1 MSSLVSMARDDG
13 SWDKLLSCLRG
24 LDQCQLEEF
33 KLSLQS
39 LQQLPS
45 GSRKIPWADVK
56 AANPTDLLC
65 LLNQH
70 FPGRQ
75 VWDVTLRIFE
85 NMNLTSLC
93 EELRAEVN
101 ETAQAHQH
109 PCQEEPEIPEDQ
121 SAHTRKYQ
129 ERMKAKILAMWHRI
143 PWPEDHIHLRNI
155 TAQEHEE
162 LQCLLYPK
170 RTGAQPQT
178 IVLHGAAG
186 VGKTTLATKVLMHWA
201 EGLLFQHSFSYVT
214 YISCHQVREM
224 EDTSFA
230 GLLSRDSPGSQ
241 APIEHFMNH
250 PERLLFVIDGFE
262 EMTMPSSVDDSLPC
276 PDWYQQLPVARILL
290 HLLKKELVP
299 SATLLITTR
308 GGCSEDLKR
317 LLLNPWFIQI
327 PGFTEGDQEEYF
339 FRYFGDQHKARA
351 ISQWIR
357 KQEVLSRSCAAPLVC
372 WMVCSCLKQQMAR
385 CPSFQLSAQTTTHLY
400 TCFFSSLFETA
411 EVSWL
416 KQSWSEQWRALC
428 SLAADGMWSSKFTFA
443 KEDIEHRRLRAPLID
458 CLFRLNILRKA
469 SDCEDCVTFTHQ
481 SFQVFLGAMFYLLR
495 GKEGAIGGLSKYQEM
510 RVLLDDAF
518 VDTNP
523 YWHQMVLFFFG
534 LLNGDLARKVEDTL
548 HCKMCPRTMDEL
560 LRWAE
565 EITMSGM
572 ISCSFEFPLFFQCL
586 YEMQEEA
593 LVKQILSHLLE
604 ADLDLGDLQF
614 QAISFCLK
622 HCQRLSKL
630 RLSVSCH
637 IPQRELAA
645 NRKTLGTRVVN
656 SKISQWQ
663 DVCSM
668 FRNGNLSELDLSN
681 SKLNTTSM
689 KKLCYE
695 LRNPR
700 CRLQK
705 LTCKSI
711 TPVRVLK
718 ELVVVLYGNNRLTH
732 LNLSSNNLGVTVST
746 MIFKTFRH
754 SACNLKYLCLEKCD
768 LSAASSEM
776 LASILTSTQRTAR
789 LCLGFNPLQ
798 DDGVR
803 WLCASLS
810 QPDCALE
817 RLVLCFCQLGA
828 PSCRHLSDTLL
839 QNKSL
844 THLNLRKNQLGD
856 DGVRFLCE
864 ALRRPDCTLQ
874 SLDLSECSF
883 TAEGCRELADALE
896 HNQNLKVLD
905 IGRNCVQDDGG
916 RQLCKALRCSSC
928 VLSTLGLEKCSLT
941 SACCEHLSS
950 VLRSS
955 RSLVNLN
962 LLGNDLGTEGVNKLW
977 KSLKKSTCKLQKLGL
992 ERDLHDLVKGKL
1004 QALQAKGRVLRI
1016 LCKWDLN
1023 DLEDQWWW

>member
-1 MSSLVSMARDDG
+1 MSSELCRV
-13 SWDKLLSCLRG
+13 LTP
-24 LDQCQLEEF
+24 F
-33 KLSLQS
+33 SL
-39 LQQLPS
+39 P
-45 GSRKIPWADVK
+45 
-56 AANPTDLLC
+56 
-65 LLNQH
+65 
-70 FPGRQ
+70 
-75 VWDVTLRIFE
+75 
-85 NMNLTSLC
+85 
-93 EELRAEVN
+93 
-101 ETAQAHQH
+101 
-109 PCQEEPEIPEDQ
+109 
-121 SAHTRKYQ
+121 AHTRKYQ

-548 HCKMCPRTMDEL
+548 RCKMCPRTMDEL

-645 NRKTLGTRVVN
+645 NRKTLGCVMHCYFFP
-656 SKISQWQ
+656 KI
-663 DVCSM
+663 
-668 FRNGNLSELDLSN
+668 
-681 SKLNTTSM
+681 
-689 KKLCYE
+689 
-695 LRNPR
+695 
-700 CRLQK
+700 
-705 LTCKSI
+705 
-711 TPVRVLK
+711 
-718 ELVVVLYGNNRLTH
+718 
-732 LNLSSNNLGVTVST
+732 
-746 MIFKTFRH
+746 
-754 SACNLKYLCLEKCD
+754 
-768 LSAASSEM
+768 LSALPEFYSEK
-776 LASILTSTQRTAR
+776 LWIL
-789 LCLGFNPLQ
+789 C
-798 DDGVR
+798 
-803 WLCASLS
+803 C
-810 QPDCALE
+810 
-817 RLVLCFCQLGA
+817 
-828 PSCRHLSDTLL
+828 
-839 QNKSL
+839 
-844 THLNLRKNQLGD
+844 
-856 DGVRFLCE
+856 
-864 ALRRPDCTLQ
+864 
-874 SLDLSECSF
+874 
-883 TAEGCRELADALE
+883 
-896 HNQNLKVLD
+896 
-905 IGRNCVQDDGG
+905 
-916 RQLCKALRCSSC
+916 SC
-928 VLSTLGLEKCSLT
+928 V
-941 SACCEHLSS
+941 SS
-950 VLRSS
+950 
-955 RSLVNLN
+955 
-962 LLGNDLGTEGVNKLW
+962 GYD
-977 KSLKKSTCKLQKLGL
+977 
-992 ERDLHDLVKGKL
+992 
-1004 QALQAKGRVLRI
+1004 
-1016 LCKWDLN
+1016 
-1023 DLEDQWWW
+1023 

>member
-1 MSSLVSMARDDG
+1 MNSLVSVAG
-13 SWDKLLSCLRG
+13 NNSSWDKLLSYLRG

-33 KLSLQS
+33 KLGLQS
-39 LQQLPS
+39 PQWLPS
-45 GSRKIPWADVK
+45 GSQKIPWADMK

-65 LLNQH
+65 LLNEH

-75 VWDVTLRIFE
+75 VWEVTLRIFE

-93 EELRAEVN
+93 EELRAEMN
-101 ETAQAHQH
+101 EMAQAPQD
-109 PCQEEPEIPEDQ
+109 PRQEELEIPEDQ
-121 SAHTRKYQ
+121 SVDIRMYR
-129 ERMKAKILAMWHRI
+129 ERMKAKILAMWNRI
-143 PWPEDHIHLRNI
+143 PWPEDHIYLRNV

-170 RTGAQPQT
+170 RTGAQPLT

-186 VGKTTLATKVLMHWA
+186 VGKTTLATKLLMHWA
-201 EGLLFQHSFSYVT
+201 EGLLFQHSFSYVS
-214 YISCHQVREM
+214 YISCHQAREM
-224 EDTSFA
+224 EDTTFA
-230 GLLSRDSPGSQ
+230 GLLFRDSPDSQ
-241 APIEHFMNH
+241 APIEYFMSH

-262 EMTMPSSVDDSLPC
+262 EMTMPPNVGDSLPC

-308 GGCSEDLKR
+308 DCSREDLKQ

-327 PGFTEGDQEEYF
+327 PGFTKEDQEEYF
-339 FRYFGDQHKARA
+339 FRYFGEQKKTRR
-351 ISQWIR
+351 ILQWIR
-357 KQEVLSRSCAAPLVC
+357 KQEVLSRSCSAPLVC
-372 WMVCSCLKQQMAR
+372 WMVCSCLKKQMAR
-385 CPSFQLSAQTTTHLY
+385 CPSFQLGAQTTTHLY
-400 TCFFSSLFETA
+400 ACFFSSLFETA
-411 EVSWL
+411 EA
-416 KQSWSEQWRALC
+416 SWSKHSWMEQWRALC

-443 KEDIEHRRLRAPLID
+443 KEDIEHRRLQAPLIG
-458 CLFRLNILRKA
+458 CLLRLNILRKA

-481 SFQVFLGAMFYLLR
+481 SFQVFLGAMFYVLR
-495 GKEGAIGGLSKYQEM
+495 GKEGAVGGLSKYQEM
-510 RVLLDDAF
+510 RALLDDAF
-518 VDTNP
+518 VDTNS
-523 YWHQMVLFFFG
+523 YWNQMVLFFFG

-548 HCKMCPRTMDEL
+548 HCKMCPRITDKL
-560 LRWAE
+560 LKWAE
-565 EITMSGM
+565 EISTSDAV
-572 ISCSFEFPLFFQCL
+572 SCSFEFLLFFQCL
-586 YEMQEEA
+586 YEMQEES
-593 LVKQILSHLLE
+593 LVRQILSHLLE
-604 ADLDLGDLQF
+604 ADLHLGDLQF

-622 HCQRLSKL
+622 HCQKLSKL
-630 RLSVSCH
+630 RLSVSCY
-637 IPQRELAA
+637 IPQME
-645 NRKTLGTRVVN
+645 TRFVH

-663 DVCSM
+663 DVCSV
-668 FRNGNLSELDLSN
+668 FHNGNLSELDLSN
-681 SKLNTTSM
+681 SKLNATSM

-711 TPVRVLK
+711 APVRVLK
-718 ELVVVLYGNNRLTH
+718 ELIMVLYGNNRLTH
-732 LNLSSNNLGVTVST
+732 LNLSSNNLGITVSM

-754 SACNLKYLCLEKCD
+754 SACNLKYLCLEKCN
-768 LSAASSEM
+768 LSAASSEA

-789 LCLGFNPLQ
+789 LCLGFNPLR

-828 PSCRHLSDTLL
+828 PSCRHLTDALL

-856 DGVRFLCE
+856 EGVRFLCE
-864 ALRRPDCTLQ
+864 ALRQPDCALQ

-883 TAEGCRELADALE
+883 TVEGCRELADALE
-896 HNQNLKVLD
+896 QNQNLKVLD

-916 RQLCKALRCSSC
+916 RRLCEVLKCSSC

-941 SACCEHLSS
+941 SACCEHLSA
-950 VLRSS
+950 VLGSS
-955 RSLVNLN
+955 TSLVNLN
-962 LLGNDLGTEGVNKLW
+962 LLGNDLGTQGVNKLW
-977 KSLKKSTCKLQKLGL
+977 KSLKKSTCTLQKLG
-992 ERDLHDLVKGKL
+992 
-1004 QALQAKGRVLRI
+1004 
-1016 LCKWDLN
+1016 
-1023 DLEDQWWW
+1023 